1 MEKQMEN
8 KQYYHFKKEQT
19 EANVSSKAEHLYI
32 CEEDAQWNDVVR
44 QFAAFLDSCGYV
56 GVYEKVDKML
66 DREGR

>member
-1 MEKQMEN
+1 M
-8 KQYYHFKKEQT
+8 
-19 EANVSSKAEHLYI
+19 
-32 CEEDAQWNDVVR
+32 R